1 LVTGEPIAI
10 EDPMMEP
17 TIPEHVKALYDRM
30 QDAMI
35 PLVQRHVVSIAA
47 YYNGGLHQH
56 ATGTLVQF
64 SDHYFVV
71 TAAHAIEDYDKA
83 KEAYP
88 DLHLLIDNGDS
99 EDLVPLDGHYH
110 ATQTVRDPEKPRR
123 VIVGHERDDLWD
135 IGLWELDRHVV
146 DGLTTKRFLN
156 RASISITDDLTTG
169 AYLIAGF
176 PCSWAHADSAKRS
189 AKWRWLRYVT
199 HPYPEKD
206 TLPKTFD
213 ERFHLALCLGDDP
226 VLPAQ
231 LEGISGCPIWRLS
244 DTPVKEDWSVDEA
257 KVVAVETC
265 VYRDRALKAIRG
277 TKWRWVVKVLADMH
291 PEIWEAF
298 NLWLPGKE

>member
-1 LVTGEPIAI
+1 
-10 EDPMMEP
+10 MMEP